1 MCLIIYSKNPS
12 KISLDD
18 MEQSYTSNKDGFG
31 LMYIKDNKIITEKI
45 LPKNF
50 DDCLKLFNKHKNN
63 CKEIGLHWRF
73 KTVGNINLEN
83 CHPHKV
89 LKDQVY
95 LMHNGPALPIPIL
108 EHGKSDTNQFIKYY
122 FRNLILRDSN
132 ILQNKS
138 FIKNINDFIGS
149 DKLLILNR
157 KSEKFTIFN
166 SQNGYYENDC
176 WYSNSYFKTK
186 TIKSTIGFNSNY
198 KINQNNCDYC
208 SVEIKKDKFLCDT
221 CQIDEDL
228 YYKDYTSNNVNLI
241 DLAQMDREQ
250 IDQFVK
256 DKIEL
261 DDNDSLTDCIY
272 DLIHQPY

>member
-12 KISLDD
+12 KISIDD
-18 MEQSYTSNKDGFG
+18 MEQSFLSNRDGFG
-31 LMYIKDNKIITEKI
+31 IMYLKDNKIITEKI
-45 LPKNF
+45 LPKKF
-50 DDCLKLFNKHKNN
+50 DDCLKLYNKHKNN
-63 CKEIGLHWRF
+63 CKEMGLHWRF
-73 KTVGNINLEN
+73 KTVGNINLDN

-108 EHGKSDTNQFIKYY
+108 DHGKSDTNQFIKYY

-132 ILQNKS
+132 ILENKS

-149 DKLLILNR
+149 DKLLVLDR

-186 TIKSTIGFNSNY
+186 KIKSTFNFNSQY
-198 KINQNNCDYC
+198 TINHNTCDYC
-208 SVEIKKDKFLCDT
+208 GEDTKKNEFLCES
-221 CQIDEDL
+221 CKYEEDS
-228 YYKDYTSNNVNLI
+228 YYNDYTSNNVNLI
-241 DLAQMDREQ
+241 DLAQMDKEE